1 MEAHGWQ
8 TKAVL
13 QTLPDLSRSLEAVGP
28 ESWQSPRELGCRPR
42 SWPLRLPCGPP
53 CCLHL
58 LQASSLPPPLVTPK
72 AILLTLRDNLCPSAS
87 QDDPLAPCCPRGKRP
102 RSPGWPQSPLG
113 AGTGPPAH
121 RTHQGRVRGVATAL
135 GPHDLQ
141 GLEDGGGRV
150 GGYPHAVLPDLWGEE
165 WGRGES
171 RQGPQDPLG
180 RAPKITWTPGP
191 GDLGGPAWC
200 RSPLQLR
207 PAPLRSPGPRGSG
220 TSRCA
225 QGWWAHTHQQQCV
238 LPWHSFRSRC
248 RISARCGPPACACG
262 PGPACRGRTSVR

>member
-1 MEAHGWQ
+1 MKMEAHGWQ

-113 AGTGPPAH
+113 AGTGPVLSAAPPSFTQHPSHGEGLTVPGGALH
-121 RTHQGRVRGVATAL
+121 LAPSPPETCAGR
-135 GPHDLQ
+135 
-141 GLEDGGGRV
+141 GGRWM
-150 GGYPHAVLPDLWGEE
+150 D
-165 WGRGES
+165 
-171 RQGPQDPLG
+171 QQ
-180 RAPKITWTPGP
+180 RA
-191 GDLGGPAWC
+191 
-200 RSPLQLR
+200 
-207 PAPLRSPGPRGSG
+207 
-220 TSRCA
+220 
-225 QGWWAHTHQQQCV
+225 CV
-238 LPWHSFRSRC
+238 TAS
-248 RISARCGPPACACG
+248 
-262 PGPACRGRTSVR
+262 